1 MVLFSFNNIWWG
13 SSKVWS
19 MLFGFLVWGE
29 KGVVKNQ
36 VDSPRLGEEKLRV
49 GWGSGEDLKRPKAF
63 V

>member
-1 MVLFSFNNIWWG
+1 
-13 SSKVWS
+13 